1 MNKKIAN
8 DLADVFAVAP
18 PATLR
23 KSLNQV
29 FFAYVMK
36 TEVLPANFKE
46 ISSDIYFLNQFLEK
60 ADEKL
65 TKQITKKTALPKA
78 KNQQHLSKTVKKR

>member
-29 FFAYVMK
+29 FFAYVMNS
-36 TEVLPANFKE
+36 EVLPANFKE

-60 ADEKL
+60 ADE
-65 TKQITKKTALPKA
+65 QYKKTKA
-78 KNQQHLSKTVKKR
+78 VKVIPNNLKK